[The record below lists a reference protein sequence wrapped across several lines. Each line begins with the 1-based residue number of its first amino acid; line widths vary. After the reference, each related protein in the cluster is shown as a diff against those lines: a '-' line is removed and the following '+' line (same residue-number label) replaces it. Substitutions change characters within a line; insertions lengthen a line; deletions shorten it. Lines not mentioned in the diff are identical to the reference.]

1 MDTAE
6 LNLGCDLLPHCVTLD
21 KLLHHLGL
29 LLIESV
35 CSSDETTSVNAC
47 RAVVGSVNA
56 LSKW

>member
-6 LNLGCDLLPHCVTLD
+6 LNLDCDLLPRCVTLD
-21 KLLHHLGL
+21 KLLNHLGL

-35 CSSDETTSVNAC
+35 CTSDETMSVNAC

-56 LSKW
+56 LFKW

>member
-6 LNLGCDLLPHCVTLD
+6 LNLDCGLLPHCVTLD
-21 KLLHHLGL
+21 KLLNHLGL

-35 CSSDETTSVNAC
+35 CSSDEIMSVNAC
-47 RAVVGSVNA
+47 RAVVGSVKA